1 MWQLSSNMVEFYE
14 NISLNLKRFGSKFF
28 QSLPLH
34 IISALIS
41 INSFDF
47 KVSISDIK
55 QDI

>member
-14 NISLNLKRFGSKFF
+14 NISLNLKIFGSKFF